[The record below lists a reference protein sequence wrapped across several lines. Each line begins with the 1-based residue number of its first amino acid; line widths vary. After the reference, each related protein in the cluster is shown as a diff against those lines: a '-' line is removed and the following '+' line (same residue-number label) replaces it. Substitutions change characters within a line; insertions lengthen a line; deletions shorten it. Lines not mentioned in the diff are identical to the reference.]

1 MTETIEKSTAL
12 SDETYIRHSMAIMQ
26 KWGNNEPYDKN
37 ILIDR
42 GKHCQR
48 SITEQM
54 LEFGRVLIILKEHL
68 NHGEFTET
76 LESEFGIS
84 RKTAHKFMQATL
96 KFCGEGLQDTT
107 PKLIQLGKSKLL
119 ELVTQDD
126 DDLKE
131 LAEGGTVAG
140 LKLDEIDRMTRD
152 ELRKALRKAK
162 EDKDAMAKV
171 LANKDDK
178 LNRLDVELAKK
189 QKLIETQTPEQR
201 GGVLREEAAAISYKA
216 EAVLRGQV
224 FQAFEA
230 LTAHTEATG
239 IDHKQFMSGVLA
251 EYQLILSELK
261 ERFGLDDMPSGEALP
276 EWAREDYQPDG
287 KLDESVTSIL
297 DEIERDARIQDAEVV
312 G

>member
-1 MTETIEKSTAL
+1 MTETTEKSTSL
-12 SDETYIRHSMAIMQ
+12 SNETYLRHSMAIMD
-26 KWGNNEPYDKN
+26 KWGNGEVFDKK
-37 ILIDR
+37 IIVDR

-48 SITEQM
+48 SMVENM

-68 NHGEFTET
+68 AHGEFVET
-76 LESEFGIS
+76 LQNELDVTP
-84 RKTAHKFMQATL
+84 RAAQKFMQATL

-107 PKLIQLGKSKLL
+107 PKLVQLGKSKLL

-152 ELRKALRKAK
+152 ELRKALRKAR

-171 LANKDDK
+171 LANKDEK
-178 LNRLDVELAKK
+178 INRLDVDLAKK

-201 GGVLREEAAAISYKA
+201 GGVLREETAGISYKA
-216 EAVLRGQV
+216 EAILHGQV
-224 FQAFEA
+224 FQAFES
-230 LTAHTEATG
+230 LQAHQAETG
-239 IDHKQFMSGVLA
+239 IDHRQFMSGVLA

-261 ERFGLDDMPSGEALP
+261 EHFNLDDEPTGDALP
-276 EWAREDYQPDG
+276 EWARAPIDEPEE
-287 KLDESVTSIL
+287 LDDRMKAIL
-297 DEIERDARIQDAEVV
+297 DAEIL

>member
-1 MTETIEKSTAL
+1 MTETTEKSTSL
-12 SDETYIRHSMAIMQ
+12 SNETYLRHSMAIMD
-26 KWGNNEPYDKN
+26 KWGNGEVFDKK
-37 ILIDR
+37 IIVDR

-48 SITEQM
+48 SMVESM

-68 NHGEFTET
+68 AHGEFVET
-76 LESEFGIS
+76 LQNELDVTP
-84 RKTAHKFMQATL
+84 RAAQKFMQATL

-107 PKLIQLGKSKLL
+107 PKLVQLGKSKLL

-152 ELRKALRKAK
+152 ELRKALRKAR

-171 LANKDDK
+171 LANKDEK
-178 LNRLDVELAKK
+178 INRLDVDLAKK

-201 GGVLREEAAAISYKA
+201 GGVLREETAGISYKA
-216 EAVLRGQV
+216 EAILRGQV

-230 LTAHTEATG
+230 LAKHSEETG
-239 IDHKQFMSGVLA
+239 IDHRQFMSGVLA
-251 EYQLILSELK
+251 EYQLILSELQQH
-261 ERFGLDDMPSGEALP
+261 FQLDDSPSGSDLP
-276 EWAREDYQPDG
+276 EWARDDTE
-287 KLDESVTSIL
+287 
-297 DEIERDARIQDAEVV
+297 
-312 G
+312 

>member
-1 MTETIEKSTAL
+1 MTETTEKSTSL
-12 SDETYIRHSMAIMQ
+12 SNETYLRHSMAIMD
-26 KWGNNEPYDKN
+26 KWGNGEVFDKK
-37 ILIDR
+37 IIVDR

-48 SITEQM
+48 SMVESM

-68 NHGEFTET
+68 AHGEFVET
-76 LESEFGIS
+76 LQNELDVTP
-84 RKTAHKFMQATL
+84 RAAQKFMQATL

-107 PKLIQLGKSKLL
+107 PKLVQLGKSKLL

-152 ELRKALRKAK
+152 ELRKALRKAR

-171 LANKDDK
+171 LANKDEK
-178 LNRLDVELAKK
+178 INRLDVDLAKK

-201 GGVLREEAAAISYKA
+201 GGVLREETAGISYKA
-216 EAVLRGQV
+216 EAILRGQV

-230 LTAHTEATG
+230 LAKHSEETG
-239 IDHKQFMSGVLA
+239 IDHRQFMSGVLA
-251 EYQLILSELK
+251 EYQLILSELQQH
-261 ERFGLDDMPSGEALP
+261 FQLDDSPSGSDLP
-276 EWAREDYQPDG
+276 EWARD
-287 KLDESVTSIL
+287 
-297 DEIERDARIQDAEVV
+297 DAE
-312 G
+312 

>member
-26 KWGNNEPYDKN
+26 KWGNNELYDKN

-84 RKTAHKFMQATL
+84 RKTAHKFMQATI
-96 KFCGEGLQDTT
+96 KFCGEGLQDNT

-131 LAEGGTVAG
+131 PAEGGTVAG

-230 LTAHTEATG
+230 LNAHTEATG

-261 ERFGLDDMPSGEALP
+261 FHFQLDDVPSGSNVP
-276 EWAREDYQPDG
+276 EWARPDSEWAD
-287 KLDESVTSIL
+287 KPEEIDPALAAMLDNAVEANIV
-297 DEIERDARIQDAEVV
+297 E
-312 G
+312 

>member
-1 MTETIEKSTAL
+1 MTEITEKPTAL
-12 SDETYIRHSMAIMQ
+12 SNESYVRHSMAIMD
-26 KWGNNEPYDKN
+26 KWGNGEAYDEK
-37 ILIDR
+37 LIVDR

-48 SITEQM
+48 SMVESM
-54 LEFGRVLIILKEHL
+54 LEFGRILIILKEHMA
-68 NHGEFTET
+68 HGKFQET
-76 LESEFGIS
+76 LENEFNVTP
-84 RKTAHKFMQATL
+84 RAAQKFMQATL

-107 PKLIQLGKSKLL
+107 PKLVQLGKSKLL

-152 ELRKALRKAK
+152 ELRKALRNAKAEK
-162 EDKDAMAKV
+162 EAMGKV

-178 LNRLDVELAKK
+178 INRLDMDLAKK
-189 QKLIETQTPEQR
+189 QKLIETQSPEER
-201 GGVLREEAAAISYKA
+201 GGALREEVAAISYKA
-216 EAVLRGQV
+216 EAILRGQV

-230 LTAHTEATG
+230 LEAHSQETG

-261 ERFGLDDMPSGEALP
+261 FRFQINDTPSDDDLP
-276 EWAREDYQPDG
+276 EWARADSPWADNP
-287 KLDESVTSIL
+287 KLDPNVAAIL
-297 DEIERDARIQDAEVV
+297 DEVSDVDLVE
-312 G
+312 